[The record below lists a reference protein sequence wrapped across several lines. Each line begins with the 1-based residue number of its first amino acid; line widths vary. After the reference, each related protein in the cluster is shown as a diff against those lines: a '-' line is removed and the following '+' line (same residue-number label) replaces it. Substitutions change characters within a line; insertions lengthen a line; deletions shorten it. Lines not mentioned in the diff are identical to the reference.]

1 MKRKKRKKK
10 SFLTKIK
17 QFILKTKKDLY
28 DEVDEEITNDSS
40 FSIAEVMVIVC
51 ISILFGVIIGYIIT
65 YSRNPV
71 NHVSRNKN
79 LNEIVGVYNNIVEDY
94 YGELDQDKLS
104 DAAINGMIESLE
116 DPYSNYMDTDTTN
129 SFNESVDG
137 EFVGIGVTVMFS
149 DDANKIIEVLKDSPA
164 AKAGLK
170 VDDVIIKVD
179 GKDVHNVY
187 GDELAKLI
195 RGKVGTKVKVTVRR
209 DQKEKTFSVKRDK
222 IEIESVISTRFDQNN
237 KFVGYMDIDIFAAN
251 TFQQFNDALKDLEK
265 KKIDS
270 LIIDVRDNP
279 GGHLTQVKEILSLFF
294 DKKTVLYQVESKN
307 KKEKVYSLSKGK
319 KNYPVVVLIDNNSAS
334 AAEILASCF
343 QDNYKKATI
352 IGTNSYGKGTVQ
364 KSKMLSDGTSVKY
377 TVEKWL
383 TAKGKWINE
392 IGVTPDNIVEQ
403 GTEYYDNPTYE
414 NDKQLQAA
422 LEMLTK

>member
-10 SFLTKIK
+10 SFLTKFK
-17 QFILKTKKDLY
+17 EFILKTKKDLY

-71 NHVSRNKN
+71 NQVSSNKN
-79 LNEIVGVYNNIVEDY
+79 LNEIVSVYNNILEDY
-94 YGELDQDKLS
+94 YGDLDQDKLT
-104 DAAINGMIESLE
+104 DAAINGMIESLD

-149 DDANKIIEVLKDSPA
+149 DNTNKIIEILKGSPA
-164 AKAGLK
+164 EKAGLK
-170 VDDVIIKVD
+170 VDDVIVKVD
-179 GKDVHNVY
+179 GKDVINVS

-195 RGKVGTKVKVTVRR
+195 RGKVGSKVQITVKRN
-209 DQKEKTFSVKRDK
+209 QEEKTFSVKRDK
-222 IEIESVISTRFDQNN
+222 IEIESVESTKFDQND
-237 KFVGYMDIDIFAAN
+237 KSIGYIDVDIFAAN
-251 TFQQFNDALKDLEK
+251 TFQQFNDALKGLEK

-294 DKKTVLYQVESKN
+294 DKKTVLYQVESKD
-307 KKEKVYSLSKGK
+307 KKEKIYSLSKGK
-319 KNYPVVVLIDNNSAS
+319 KSYPVVVLINRDSAS
-334 AAEILASCF
+334 ASEILASCF
-343 QDNYKKATI
+343 QDNYKKAMI

-377 TVEKWL
+377 TGEKWL
-383 TAKGKWINE
+383 TANGKWINGV
-392 IGVTPDNIVEQ
+392 GVTPDNTVEQ
-403 GTEYYDNPTYE
+403 STQYYDNPTYE
-414 NDKQLQAA
+414 NDKQLQVA
-422 LEMLTK
+422 LDELTK

>member
-1 MKRKKRKKK
+1 LKKKKRKKK
-10 SFLTKIK
+10 SFLAKFK
-17 QFILKTKKDLY
+17 EFILKTKKDLY

-71 NHVSRNKN
+71 NHVSNNKN
-79 LNEIVGVYNNIVEDY
+79 LNEIVSVYNNILEDY
-94 YGELDQDKLS
+94 YGELDQDKLT

-149 DDANKIIEVLKDSPA
+149 GDANKIIEVLKDSPA
-164 AKAGLK
+164 EKAGLK
-170 VDDVIIKVD
+170 VDDIIVKVD
-179 GKDVHNVY
+179 DKDVINVS
-187 GDELAKLI
+187 GDEIAKLI

-209 DQKEKTFSVKRDK
+209 GHKEKTFSIKRDN
-222 IEIESVISTRFDQNN
+222 IEIESVESTKFDQNN
-237 KFVGYMDIDIFAAN
+237 KSVGYLDVNIFAAN
-251 TFQQFNDALKDLEK
+251 TFQQFNDALKSLEK
-265 KKIDS
+265 KKINS

-319 KNYPVVVLIDNNSAS
+319 KNYPVVVLINHDSAS
-334 AAEILASCF
+334 ASEILASCF
-343 QDNYKKATI
+343 QDNYKKGTI

-383 TAKGKWINE
+383 TAKGKWING

-403 GTEYYDNPTYE
+403 STEYYDNPTYE

-422 LEMLTK
+422 LDMLTK